1 MKGHPGSKN
10 PSPFALAGVALLA
23 CVVAFASPAGA
34 QSAGHKFGRGL
45 ADVTTGVLELP
56 GNAMVETEKHG
67 AAAGVPIGIAKG
79 LGMIV
84 SRELVGVYEVVSAPF
99 PVPAGYRP
107 PISPEFPWSYFDR
120 PPSRDPHAPSEHRPP
135 ASARVP
141 TVTWSRALA

>member
-1 MKGHPGSKN
+1 MPGSRSIAAREVLSMKGHPGSRN
-10 PSPFALAGVALLA
+10 SILFVLAGA
-23 CVVAFASPAGA
+23 CVLAFASPAGA

-107 PISPEFPWSYFDR
+107 PISPEYPWSYFDR
-120 PPSRDPHAPSEHRPP
+120 TPRHARGERSP
-135 ASARVP
+135 ASRG
-141 TVTWSRALA
+141 

>member
-1 MKGHPGSKN
+1 MKGHPGSRN
-10 PSPFALAGVALLA
+10 GSIFALAGVAA
-23 CVVAFASPAGA
+23 CILAFASPAGA

-45 ADVTTGVLELP
+45 ADITTGVLELP
-56 GNAMVETEKHG
+56 GNAMVESEKHG
-67 AAAGVPIGIAKG
+67 AAAGVPIGLAKG

-120 PPSRDPHAPSEHRPP
+120 PPSRARHARTERRPP
-135 ASARVP
+135 ASRG
-141 TVTWSRALA
+141 